1 MSIKKKPLVVGFYG
15 FSNSGKTTLIERL
28 IQELVSRG
36 NNVSAIKQSGH
47 PVSLDLEG
55 KDTHRFSKAGAD
67 PVILSSTIATNVM
80 FNKPLETNEII
91 DLIATINKPD
101 IIIIESV
108 RDKDIMK
115 IRIGDIEIRE
125 KTIWTYD
132 GNFELLIEKIL
143 NGGK

>member
-1 MSIKKKPLVVGFYG
+1 MITEKKPIIVGFYG

-28 IQELVSRG
+28 IGELILRG
-36 NNVSAIKQSGH
+36 KKVSAIKQSGH
-47 PVSLDLEG
+47 PVSMDTEG

-67 PVILSSTIATNVM
+67 PVILTSTVATNVM

-115 IRIGDIEIRE
+115 FRIGDIEIRE
-125 KTIWTYD
+125 NTIWTYD